1 MTEYLF
7 EVLWKVMQIGVNSLI
22 LDTACYTVCPHLA
35 LDLPRREFE
44 IFKNNFH
51 ATTVKLANLED

>member
-1 MTEYLF
+1 M
-7 EVLWKVMQIGVNSLI
+7 MQIGVNSLI
-22 LDTACYTVCPHLA
+22 LDTAYYTVCPHLE